1 MLNSKKEYLA
11 VELNCLVN
19 SVRFASVVSMTN
31 TYRSWHPND
40 ESLSS
45 LRITTI
51 SYAKEFVHVNNFNPH
66 ILDNKLLSGAQSGF
80 HPKP

>member
-1 MLNSKKEYLA
+1 
-11 VELNCLVN
+11 
-19 SVRFASVVSMTN
+19 MTN